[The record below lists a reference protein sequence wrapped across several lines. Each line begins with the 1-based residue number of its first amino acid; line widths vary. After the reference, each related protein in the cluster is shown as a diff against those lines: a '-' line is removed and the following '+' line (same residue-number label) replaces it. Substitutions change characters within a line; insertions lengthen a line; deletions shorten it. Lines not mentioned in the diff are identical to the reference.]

1 MKGDHI
7 MKKVKSILLSVIVL
21 TTICASQAWADD
33 LSGYIINAVGSRATS
48 LSTGTWYL
56 LYNTTTEK
64 YLYNDGAAWRVGT
77 PSYTLGETSAEN
89 IKAYLFQVGTA
100 YTYNNG
106 RANGTLKNGNDY
118 YMTITKSEPQYSLNC
133 TTTSGTIYYDYQTI
147 TYASDGTRWVYL
159 SSSTST
165 SPTLRK
171 SASNTWQWIPV
182 TLAAAGTSHT
192 LTFQFFYDANNN
204 GSCDSGEEKG
214 DVQTKQVT
222 EGTIITSVTL
232 PTMPAAAQLTS
243 PRFGIGTPTWANC
256 IEDHLGAVTTNATFH
271 ISIPDDMSRIAWNR
285 VASQTSDIAN
295 WYNLRGEARKSVG
308 NGGWYAYND
317 GGTVHFEKTT
327 ETDVQT
333 DCWGLVGNPYDG
345 FLIVNA
351 DAGLENPLT
360 VNSLNVTQTKYKLYL
375 PSWSGTAGTKYF
387 INATQGFC
395 FSEDGISTL
404 SHSSSGTIVL
414 ENGSWSGSVNFSV
427 AREYDGTWW
436 VEPAAPEF
444 EGDISV
450 KVIYNYWYD
459 EDEDG
464 EVGEGE
470 IKYTQNTKTYP
481 GMDMPTPDYSHFG
494 IKYTVPAACS
504 GVVPSGGKTV
514 TIPLED
520 DMSVV
525 KWTKTASQKSDVQ
538 YWFNMHMNATVSGG
552 GATTKGYYVYNKDN
566 TNNDIYYDATASEA
580 NTYMWALVGNPY
592 KFKVLNY
599 AEAWG
604 YSLKSNATS
613 GDDDTHGATVSS
625 GDYYFEAFTPS
636 YTAGAGYIPASQGFC
651 LQPEGTSW
659 FLNLRSTTVMGSWT
673 NHDEGSTM
681 WVDHYVTFKEVSVDD
696 YVIQNA
702 ETSKWASYNGET
714 TALSQIADYPD
725 PDRSVWHLTAP
736 TGITTYFYYRTYGNI
751 PATLDGK
758 TYAALEGEDL
768 STWKMLSTV
777 NSYSTTAKN
786 WYTRNDP
793 NYGVLYNISSKD
805 DFSGS
810 TCWTN
815 NGGTAVA
822 GNGGYTAEGSRW
834 RMITVDDYYQQALDY
849 LNNLIGGLTPSD
861 EPFCVK
867 RSKHAEL
874 VALIWTDEEYATK
887 TSPEKVERA
896 NEMLQQSLTLAD
908 YNELPTG
915 RYLIRN
921 YWKVYQNDDETFLA
935 SLGEPMG
942 VCEEG
947 ISYWNVWDAT
957 NSGETTTGNGIWQY
971 TLQNEGNRY
980 VFTPGQDFTS
990 TMTTDNG
997 YIYGTNYKVDNT
1009 SQDLRMYPAQ
1019 YFYPNITGP
1028 YCVIATP
1035 AKITSTNEYDRMWM
1049 WAYSDHVIYGG
1060 VTQEGF
1066 EYTQSIWQFIP
1077 LNRSTI
1083 TDEYGTHE
1091 GENQMIQRVISDLGG
1106 HVGGVITLDNV
1117 GSTDCLQDIVNLA
1130 DGAATAIVNGADTYT
1145 FTPNETSL
1153 AGYTAQTFSTANGP
1167 LGPQVYK
1174 KALQMVAGIKSGSA
1188 ANFQALDDQHP
1199 YFLENMG
1206 ASRPEFG
1213 ARLTAVGTGWETDYA
1228 ANVTGNEGSFWVTVS
1243 GTTYKMRNGDDVY
1256 IDNNTG
1262 TSGQTTA
1269 VGSALNFKIEPVIP
1283 CVWRIKDNNSSASS
1297 APYLTIGH
1305 DANTTNY
1312 PLRHYNKE
1320 EIFTYWKFMTFN
1332 EITAPTMKSPA
1343 QDGTY
1348 YSTYSYPLNYRIK
1361 HDVGG
1366 NPTIK
1371 AYYCTEAYKNTT
1383 SHSLRLHFKEVP
1395 VQTVGG
1401 DKYYY
1406 MEGGQGYLL
1415 IGTGQTGSATMD
1427 FPIDEE
1433 VQTVGSG
1440 LPSSAKVHDKNLLV
1454 ANLKYYK
1461 LTDSDYLKMYGLGYY
1476 SSQTTVGYYNGEEVK
1491 ATGLGFYPINT
1502 SGHINNNSAYI
1513 RTKSFVDGDT
1523 TISPAVREANMPA
1536 EIWIENEDGTV
1547 TAIMEIAEDG
1557 TLNDV
1562 TEERTNPRYNDNTYD
1577 LTGRLVTNPT
1587 RGLYIT
1593 NGKKVLYK

>member
-7 MKKVKSILLSVIVL
+7 MKKVKNILLSVIVL
-21 TTICASQAWADD
+21 TTICASQAWAVHSD
-33 LSGYIINAVGSRATS
+33 LDGQVATF
-48 LSTGTWYL
+48 GTSATPGRPGTANVWYL
-56 LYNTTTEK
+56 LKNNASGY
-64 YLYNDGAAWRVGT
+64 YLYETGT
-77 PSYTLGETSAEN
+77 NGSACTLSATAPTSGSNASD
-89 IKAYLFQVGTA
+89 IAGYLFRPSG
-100 YTYNNG
+100 
-106 RANGTLKNGNDY
+106 
-118 YMTITKSEPQYSLNC
+118 
-133 TTTSGTIYYDYQTI
+133 TTSGTILSGNEYNIYSTKDYS
-147 TYASDGTRWVYL
+147 YVYGNT
-159 SSSTST
+159 TST
-165 SPTLRK
+165 TWNFNNTGTISYSYKSGKNTYTNYLRYNTG
-171 SASNTWQWIPV
+171 SETTPRVTTTNSNNTWQWIPV
-182 TLAAAGTSHT
+182 TLAPAGPSHT

-214 DVQTKQVT
+214 AAQTKSAT
-222 EGTIITSVTL
+222 EGATLTSVQP

-256 IEDHLGAVTTNATFH
+256 IEDHSGTVTADATFH
-271 ISIPDDMSRIAWNR
+271 ISIPDDMTRVAWNR

-295 WYNLRGEARKSVG
+295 WYNLRGEARKTVG
-308 NGGWYAYND
+308 STNKGWYAYND
-317 GGTVHFEKTT
+317 GGTVHFEETA

-351 DAGLENPLT
+351 DAGLSNPLT
-360 VNSLNVTQTKYKLYL
+360 LNLLNGTQTKYNLYI
-375 PSWSGTAGTKYF
+375 PSWTGTAGTDFF
-387 INATQGFC
+387 ISANEGFC
-395 FSEDGISTL
+395 M
-404 SHSSSGTIVL
+404 SS
-414 ENGSWSGSVNFSV
+414 
-427 AREYDGTWW
+427 DGTNFLNHEGPSTNTIGTWTERDGGCTWW
-436 VEPAAPEF
+436 TEVANPVF

-464 EVGEGE
+464 EVDEGE

-525 KWTKTASQKSDVQ
+525 KWTRTASQKSDVQ

-552 GATTKGYYVYNKDN
+552 GAATQGYYVYNKDN
-566 TNNDIYYDATASEA
+566 TNNDIYYNATASEA

-613 GDDDTHGATVSS
+613 GDDGTHGATVSS

-673 NHDEGSTM
+673 GHDEGSTM
-681 WVDHYVTFKEVSVDD
+681 WVDHYVTFKEVGVDD

-702 ETSKWASYNGET
+702 ATSKWASYNGET

-725 PDRSVWHLTAP
+725 PDRSVWHLTRP
-736 TGITTYFYYRTYGNI
+736 DGVTTYFYYRTYGNI
-751 PATLDGK
+751 PV
-758 TYAALEGEDL
+758 ALEDLTHDELESADL
-768 STWKMLSTV
+768 STWKMLSTIS
-777 NSYSTTAKN
+777 SYSTTAKN

-793 NYGVLYNISSKD
+793 NYGVLYNISSND
-805 DFSGS
+805 GFSGS

-921 YWKVYQNDDETFLA
+921 YWKIYQNDDETFLA

-997 YIYGTNYKVDNT
+997 YIYGTDYQVGNT

-1035 AKITSTNEYDRMWM
+1035 AKITSANEYDRMWM

-1060 VTQEGF
+1060 ETQEGF

-1083 TDEYGTHE
+1083 TDEYGTHD
-1091 GENQMIQRVISDLGG
+1091 GEDAMIQRVINDLGG

-1130 DGAATAIVNGADTYT
+1130 DGAATAIANGASTYT

-1153 AGYTAQTFSTANGP
+1153 AGYTAQTFSTENGP

-1174 KALQMVAGIKSGSA
+1174 KALQMVAGIKSGSTS
-1188 ANFQALDDQHP
+1188 NFQALDDQHP

-1213 ARLTAVGTGWETDYA
+1213 ARLTAVGTGWEADYA

-1269 VGSALNFKIEPVIP
+1269 AGSALSFQIQPVIP
-1283 CVWRIKDNNSSASS
+1283 CVWRIYNPNGSGTNK
-1297 APYLTIGH
+1297 YLTIGH
-1305 DANTTNY
+1305 DAGATNY

-1361 HDVGG
+1361 HDVAG

-1415 IGTGQTGSATMD
+1415 IGTGPTGSATRD
-1427 FPIDEE
+1427 FPTGEE

-1491 ATGLGFYPINT
+1491 ATGLGFYPIST
-1502 SGHINNNSAYI
+1502 AGHINGNSAYI

-1523 TISPAVREANMPA
+1523 TISSSVREANMPA

-1562 TEERTNPRYNDNTYD
+1562 TEERTQSRYNGNTYD